1 MEDAS
6 DKDIVKDYN
15 LSYDQMLLIEKY
27 DRVFN
32 YLYPIL
38 QSVPRKHGVL
48 RNMALECL
56 LRFPEKAYEAAKS
69 NQISKIFMA
78 DANLASLRFYLRTL
92 KSTKGMT
99 PHQETTALNLL
110 AEVGKMV
117 GSWIHK
123 KKG

>member
-1 MEDAS
+1 MDNVS
-6 DKDIVKDYN
+6 DKDIVKDNN
-15 LSYDQMLLIEKY
+15 LKHDQMLLIEKY
-27 DRVFN
+27 DRIFN

-38 QSVPRKHGVL
+38 QSVPRKHGIL

-69 NQISKIFMA
+69 NQISKIFIA

-92 KSTKGMT
+92 KSTKSMT
-99 PHQETTALNLL
+99 PHQETTALSLL
-110 AEVGKMV
+110 AEVGKMM

-123 KKG
+123 KQG